1 MTYLNNYHFYV
12 TLCLARKHFWYITK
26 NSSKKCTQFKQHQ
39 AFMSKI
45 KSFEPLT
52 KSSFVEFCLGN
63 NKNVWWMCSSILKM
77 SDHRFQWAI
86 LFTSSYKNYSRNF
99 FQPSKRCNM
108 LLNKGSFCSES
119 LMQLKKCAKSLY
131 WAEIYGLLLSIS
143 FSSYKQPIR
152 ISIFCSKYWQKF

>member
-52 KSSFVEFCLGN
+52 KSSFVEFCFGN
-63 NKNVWWMCSSILKM
+63 NKSVWWMYSKWVITDLSE
-77 SDHRFQWAI
+77 QYI
-86 LFTSSYKNYSRNF
+86 LFTSSHKNYSRKV

-108 LLNKGSFCSES
+108 LLSKGSFWSES
-119 LMQLKKCAKSLY
+119 LMQLKKCAKSLS
-131 WAEIYGLLLSIS
+131 WAESLNAVRAPL
-143 FSSYKQPIR
+143 
-152 ISIFCSKYWQKF
+152 